1 MSEKASS
8 KILIIDDELSVRRLV
23 RRLLERAGFAVV
35 EASDGSGA
43 SAMVRQERP
52 DLVLLDMHMLR
63 LDGIAALEEIR
74 MVDRSIPIIMLTAD
88 NDDKRVQLALD
99 NGASEFLAKPFDPE
113 KLVAAVKARLA
124 ESRT

>member
-1 MSEKASS
+1 MTEKAKM
-8 KILIIDDELSVRRLV
+8 KILVIDDELSVRRLV
-23 RRLLERAGFAVV
+23 RRILEKAGYLVV

-43 SAMVRQERP
+43 SGMVRQEQP

-74 MVDRSIPIIMLTAD
+74 MVDRSIPIIMLSAD